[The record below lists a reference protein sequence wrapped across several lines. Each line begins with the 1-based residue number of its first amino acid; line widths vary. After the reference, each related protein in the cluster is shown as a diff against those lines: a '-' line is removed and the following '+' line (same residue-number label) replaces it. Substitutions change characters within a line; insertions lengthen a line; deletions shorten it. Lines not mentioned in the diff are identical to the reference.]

1 MKNEKLNY
9 ADAMQRLE
17 TIVTQL
23 ENGNL
28 DIDSLAD
35 RLKEAQQLITF
46 CKTKLTRVENDVK
59 KILAPTDKA

>member
-17 TIVTQL
+17 TIVNQL

-35 RLKEAQQLITF
+35 RLKEAQQLISF
-46 CKTKLTRVENDVK
+46 CKTKLTHVEKDVK
-59 KILAPTDKA
+59 KILSPEEQA